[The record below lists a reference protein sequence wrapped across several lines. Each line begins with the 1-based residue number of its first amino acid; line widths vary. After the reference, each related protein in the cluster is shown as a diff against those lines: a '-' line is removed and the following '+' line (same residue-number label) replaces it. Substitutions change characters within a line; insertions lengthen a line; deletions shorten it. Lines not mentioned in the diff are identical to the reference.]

1 MPTYAHIFLL
11 FFLKKPHGRSSL
23 SRMLYNIER
32 CFMCITASTSTMEN
46 LPQSNAEGKS
56 QLLDALMQ
64 TSAME
69 QDYVQDAVLQAGVME
84 PDHLQDALIQTGG
97 LKPCHPQDLLIQ
109 TGVTKLSHPQNAGIQ
124 TCLMDPGHLQDVVIQ
139 TGVMESCHPQDTL
152 EHHQDTNT
160 MLPFSAYDML
170 DLSTLINDSLDS
182 WPDAFLPNGTQDTF
196 PHTDGIE
203 PNDLEDLEALL
214 FNSEY

>member
-1 MPTYAHIFLL
+1 
-11 FFLKKPHGRSSL
+11 
-23 SRMLYNIER
+23 
-32 CFMCITASTSTMEN
+32 MCVTASTSTMEN
-46 LPQSNAEGKS
+46 LPQANAEGKS

-64 TSAME
+64 TSVME
-69 QDYVQDAVLQAGVME
+69 QHYVQDAVMQAGVME

-97 LKPCHPQDLLIQ
+97 IKPSHPQDPLIQ
-109 TGVTKLSHPQNAGIQ
+109 AGVTKPSPLQDAGIQ
-124 TCLMDPGHLQDVVIQ
+124 TCLMHQGQQDAVIQ
-139 TGVMESCHPQDTL
+139 TGVTESCHPQDTL

-182 WPDAFLPNGTQDTF
+182 WPDAFLPTQDTF
-196 PHTDGIE
+196 PHTGGIE

-214 FNSEY
+214 FNNEY